1 MGKLI
6 YILTILY
13 IGLIPMEAIT
23 IAEDISYGRIVFILL
38 FASSLFD
45 ISRCYKIKIT
55 EQPHIVILFSFIFY
69 CFISIIWSYDQDETL
84 HRVQLLIQYIIITV
98 LATNVLC
105 DYKRLKWAMI
115 AFCLGC
121 GYIGIASF
129 GEYQVNSA
137 VDMSYRSEFTT
148 GNPNEN
154 AFMINYAIIFLL
166 IISNNLL
173 RAKQMLNLLCI
184 SGIVIF
190 SYFILI
196 LGSRN
201 GVIMLAT
208 TLLFYSI
215 PKIYRKSSFKSLLAI
230 LILILG
236 TLYLFCALPEV
247 VQERYLG
254 IQDQIAE
261 NEMAGRGYI
270 WSKIFDMLSQ
280 PDFPIIKGTGWGTF
294 IPVFFQYSGLQIGA
308 HNFYLNLL
316 TTTGLIGLS
325 LVLYYLY
332 RLFLYLKLIRIKNK
346 SVYYLLLVI
355 PLISMITTN
364 WESRKWWFIISVFI
378 YTLYRLNKNNLLPYN
393 ET

>member
-1 MGKLI
+1 
-6 YILTILY
+6 
-13 IGLIPMEAIT
+13 MEAIT

-84 HRVQLLIQYIIITV
+84 HRVQLLLQYIIITV

-121 GYIGIASF
+121 GYIGITSL
-129 GEYQVNSA
+129 GEYQINSA
-137 VDMSYRSEFTT
+137 IDMSYRSEFTT

-166 IISNNLL
+166 IILKNLSHTK
-173 RAKQMLNLLCI
+173 RVFHLLCVA
-184 SGIVIF
+184 GIVVF

-201 GVIMLAT
+201 GIIMLAT

-215 PKIYRKSSFKSLLAI
+215 PKICRKRNFKSVLTI
-230 LILILG
+230 LILIFG
-236 TLYLFCALPEV
+236 TLYLFFALPETI
-247 VQERYLG
+247 QERYLG

-270 WSKIFDMLSQ
+270 WGKTFDMLSQ
-280 PDFPIIKGTGWGTF
+280 PGFPIIQGTGWGTF
-294 IPVFFQYSGLQIGA
+294 ITVFSQYSGQQIGA

-325 LVLYYLY
+325 LVVYYLY
-332 RLFLYLKLIRIKNK
+332 RLFLYLKLIKIKNK

-355 PLISMITTN
+355 PLISMLTTN
-364 WESRKWWFIISVFI
+364 WESRKWWFIISIFI
-378 YTLYRLNKNNLLPYN
+378 YTLYRLNKNNLLPHN
-393 ET
+393 EA

>member
-1 MGKLI
+1 
-6 YILTILY
+6 
-13 IGLIPMEAIT
+13 MEAIT

-84 HRVQLLIQYIIITV
+84 HRVQLLLQYIIITV

-121 GYIGIASF
+121 GYIGITSL
-129 GEYQVNSA
+129 GEYQINSA
-137 VDMSYRSEFTT
+137 IDMSYRSEFTT

-166 IISNNLL
+166 IILKNLSHTK
-173 RAKQMLNLLCI
+173 RVFHLLCVA
-184 SGIVIF
+184 GIVVF

-201 GVIMLAT
+201 GIIMLAT

-215 PKIYRKSSFKSLLAI
+215 PKICRKRNFKSVLTI
-230 LILILG
+230 LILIFG
-236 TLYLFCALPEV
+236 TLYLFFALPKTI
-247 VQERYLG
+247 QERYLG

-270 WSKIFDMLSQ
+270 WGKTFDMLSQ
-280 PDFPIIKGTGWGTF
+280 PGFPIIQGTGWGTF
-294 IPVFFQYSGLQIGA
+294 ITVFSQYSGQQIGA

-325 LVLYYLY
+325 LVVYYLY
-332 RLFLYLKLIRIKNK
+332 RLFLYLKLIKIKNK

-355 PLISMITTN
+355 PLISMLTTN
-364 WESRKWWFIISVFI
+364 WESRKWWFIISIFI
-378 YTLYRLNKNNLLPYN
+378 YTLYRLNKNNLLPHN
-393 ET
+393 EA

>member
-1 MGKLI
+1 MEKII

-38 FASSLFD
+38 FASSLFN
-45 ISRCYKIKIT
+45 ISRCYKVNIT
-55 EQPHIVILFSFIFY
+55 KQPHIVILFSFIFY
-69 CFISIIWSYDQDETL
+69 CFLSIIWSYDPDETL
-84 HRVQLLIQYIIITV
+84 YRVQLLIQYIIITV
-98 LATNVLC
+98 LATNILC
-105 DYKRLKWAMI
+105 DYKRLKWAMV

-129 GEYQVNSA
+129 GEYQVNSV
-137 VDMSYRSEFTT
+137 VDMSYRSEFTA

-166 IISNNLL
+166 IISSNLSHTK
-173 RAKQMLNLLCI
+173 RMLNILCI
-184 SGIVIF
+184 IGVVIF

-201 GVIMLAT
+201 GIIMLAT
-208 TLLFYSI
+208 TLSFYSI
-215 PKIYRKSSFKSLLAI
+215 PKIWKKNNLKSILSV
-230 LILILG
+230 LILVFG
-236 TLYLFCALPEV
+236 TLYLFFALPEA

-254 IQDQIAE
+254 IQDQIAK

-280 PDFPIIKGTGWGTF
+280 PDFPIIRGTGWGTF
-294 IPVFFQYSGLQIGA
+294 ITVFSQYSGQQIGA

-346 SVYYLLLVI
+346 SVYYLLLII

-364 WESRKWWFIISVFI
+364 WESRKWWFIMSIFI
-378 YTLYRLNKNNLLPYN
+378 YTLYRLNKKRLLPHN
-393 ET
+393 EA

>member
-1 MGKLI
+1 
-6 YILTILY
+6 
-13 IGLIPMEAIT
+13 MEAIT

-38 FASSLFD
+38 FASSLLD
-45 ISRCYKIKIT
+45 IAHCYKIKTT

-69 CFISIIWSYDQDETL
+69 CFISIIWSYDQNETL
-84 HRVQLLIQYIIITV
+84 HRVQLLIQYMIITV

-105 DYKRLKWAMI
+105 DYKRLKWAMV

-166 IISNNLL
+166 IISTNLS
-173 RAKQMLNLLCI
+173 RTKRMSNILCI
-184 SGIVIF
+184 IGVVIF

-201 GVIMLAT
+201 GIIMLAT

-215 PKIYRKSSFKSLLAI
+215 PKICRKRNFKSVLTI
-230 LILILG
+230 LILIFG
-236 TLYLFCALPEV
+236 TLYLFFALPATI
-247 VQERYLG
+247 QERYLG

-270 WSKIFDMLSQ
+270 WGKTFDMLSQ
-280 PDFPIIKGTGWGTF
+280 PGFPIIQGTGWGTF
-294 IPVFFQYSGLQIGA
+294 ITVFSQYSGQQIGA

-325 LVLYYLY
+325 LVVYYLY
-332 RLFLYLKLIRIKNK
+332 RLFLYLKLIKTKNK

-355 PLISMITTN
+355 PLISMLTTN
-364 WESRKWWFIISVFI
+364 WESRKWWFIISIFI
-378 YTLYRLNKNNLLPYN
+378 YTLYRLNKNNLLPHN
-393 ET
+393 EA

>member
-1 MGKLI
+1 
-6 YILTILY
+6 
-13 IGLIPMEAIT
+13 MEAIT

-84 HRVQLLIQYIIITV
+84 HRVQLLLQYIIITV

-121 GYIGIASF
+121 GYIGITSL
-129 GEYQVNSA
+129 GEYQINSA
-137 VDMSYRSEFTT
+137 IDMSYRSEFTT

-166 IISNNLL
+166 IILKNLSHTK
-173 RAKQMLNLLCI
+173 RVFHLLCVA
-184 SGIVIF
+184 GIVVF

-201 GVIMLAT
+201 GIIMLAT

-215 PKIYRKSSFKSLLAI
+215 PKICRKRNFKSVLTI
-230 LILILG
+230 LILIFG
-236 TLYLFCALPEV
+236 TLYLFFALPATI
-247 VQERYLG
+247 QERYLG

-270 WSKIFDMLSQ
+270 WGKTFDMLSQ
-280 PDFPIIKGTGWGTF
+280 PGFPIIQGTGWGTF
-294 IPVFFQYSGLQIGA
+294 ITVFSQYSGQQIGA

-325 LVLYYLY
+325 LVVYYLY
-332 RLFLYLKLIRIKNK
+332 RLFLYLKLIKIKNK

-355 PLISMITTN
+355 PLISMLTTN
-364 WESRKWWFIISVFI
+364 WESRKWWFIISIFI
-378 YTLYRLNKNNLLPYN
+378 YTLYRLNKNNLLPHN
-393 ET
+393 EA

>member
-84 HRVQLLIQYIIITV
+84 HRVQLLLQYIIITV

-121 GYIGIASF
+121 GYIGITSL
-129 GEYQVNSA
+129 GEYQINSA
-137 VDMSYRSEFTT
+137 IDMSYRSEFTT

-166 IISNNLL
+166 IILKNLSHTK
-173 RAKQMLNLLCI
+173 RVFHLLCVA
-184 SGIVIF
+184 GIVVF

-201 GVIMLAT
+201 GIIMLAT

-215 PKIYRKSSFKSLLAI
+215 PKICRKRNFKSVLTI
-230 LILILG
+230 LILIFG
-236 TLYLFCALPEV
+236 TLYLFFALPETI
-247 VQERYLG
+247 QERYLG

-270 WSKIFDMLSQ
+270 WGKTFDMLSQ
-280 PDFPIIKGTGWGTF
+280 PGFPIIQGTGWGTF
-294 IPVFFQYSGLQIGA
+294 ITVFSQYSGQQIGA

-325 LVLYYLY
+325 LVVYYLY
-332 RLFLYLKLIRIKNK
+332 RLFLYLKLIKIKNK

-355 PLISMITTN
+355 PLISMLTTN
-364 WESRKWWFIISVFI
+364 WESRKWWFIISIFI
-378 YTLYRLNKNNLLPYN
+378 YTLYRLNKNNLLPHN
-393 ET
+393 EA